1 MNSEI
6 GAKKEHGNI
15 WLERVLRRK
24 RRLQQLKKL
33 GKWWWWMWMTMQLSD
48 LPYLGRL
55 FTRLAGLPAGP
66 YRSRR
71 ALARI
76 KTYISPK
83 AQISCPNLRIGPKCF
98 VDDFVTIFGQ
108 DGSVV
113 LDRRVH
119 LYRGT
124 IIEVAQGGK
133 VIIGENTH
141 VQPGCNL
148 NGYVGEVRIG
158 RKVMVSAG
166 CAFTP
171 YQHKLD
177 DLSRPMSV
185 QALTSKGDIVVED
198 GAWLGMGVKVMDGV
212 RIGRGAVV
220 GANAVV
226 TKDIPPY
233 SIAVGVPARVIRK
246 RGTAQRVSADKH
258 PYSTEQ

>member
-1 MNSEI
+1 MIPEVSSE
-6 GAKKEHGNI
+6 KEYRNLWSKRMAH
-15 WLERVLRRK
+15 LVEYLKK
-24 RRLQQLKKL
+24 RRRRYLSLKKQL
-33 GKWWWWMWMTMQLSD
+33 GKWWWWMWVTMQLSG
-48 LPYLGRL
+48 LPCVGRL
-55 FTRLAGLPAGP
+55 FTWLAGLPAGP
-66 YRSRR
+66 YRSRV

-83 AQISCPNLRIGPKCF
+83 AQITCPNLHIGPKCF
-98 VDDFVTIFGQ
+98 IDDFVTIFGT
-108 DGSVV
+108 DGGVV

-124 IIEVAQGGK
+124 IIEVGKGGK

-158 RKVMVSAG
+158 RRVMVASG
-166 CAFTP
+166 CGFTP

-177 DLSRPMSV
+177 DLSRYMSD
-185 QALTSKGDIVVED
+185 QPLTSKGDIVIED
-198 GAWLGMGVKVMDGV
+198 DVWLGMGVKVMDGV
-212 RIGRGAVV
+212 HIGRGAAV

-233 SIAVGVPARVIRK
+233 SVAVGVPARVIRK
-246 RGTAQRVSADKH
+246 REHYDES
-258 PYSTEQ
+258 PE

>member
-1 MNSEI
+1 MSSEVSTQE
-6 GAKKEHGNI
+6 EHRNI
-15 WLERVLRRK
+15 WLERVHRRK
-24 RRLQQLKKL
+24 RHLQQLRKL
-33 GKWWWWMWMTMQLSD
+33 GKWWWWAWTAMQLSD
-48 LPYLGRL
+48 LPYMGRF
-55 FTRLAGLPAGP
+55 FTWLAGLPVDP

-71 ALARI
+71 ELAHI

-83 AQISCPNLRIGPKCF
+83 AQISCPNLHIGPRCF
-98 VDDFVTIFGQ
+98 IDDFVTIFGQ

-113 LDRRVH
+113 LSKRVH

-124 IIEVAQGGK
+124 IIEVGQGGK

-166 CAFTP
+166 CGFTS

-177 DLSRPMSV
+177 DLSLPMCD

-198 GAWLGMGVKVMDGV
+198 NVWLGMGVKVMDGV
-212 RIGRGAVV
+212 CIGKGAVI

-226 TKDIPPY
+226 TKHIPPY

-246 RGTAQRVSADKH
+246 REVAR
-258 PYSTEQ
+258 